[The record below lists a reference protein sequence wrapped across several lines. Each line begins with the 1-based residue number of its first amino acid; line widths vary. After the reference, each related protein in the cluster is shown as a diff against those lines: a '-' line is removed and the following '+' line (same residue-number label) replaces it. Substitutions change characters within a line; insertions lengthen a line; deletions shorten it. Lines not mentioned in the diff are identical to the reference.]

1 MHVAV
6 RAQYPCPS
14 TGSASFDTF
23 SYKKWTKESNLAI
36 INHQLYLRHTDI
48 LHFMNS
54 LLMLKRL
61 LHQTW
66 ALRDNLALQCQYCN
80 TKILTGICSTHHD
93 NRRHMYRIKYSR
105 HVAFDSINNV
115 WMLLF
120 AILNTIFIPWTEL
133 EELLNGPLTPSKQT
147 FGFQTPKGHSLS
159 LFIYQ
164 NVKHFTVK
172 EKPQFGKSQVFP
184 FSQQT
189 IWTVSM
195 LHSLHEGLDWWNKNN
210 NMKYNPTD
218 LKNTIWKISE

>member
-1 MHVAV
+1 
-6 RAQYPCPS
+6 
-14 TGSASFDTF
+14 
-23 SYKKWTKESNLAI
+23 
-36 INHQLYLRHTDI
+36 
-48 LHFMNS
+48 
-54 LLMLKRL
+54 MLKRL

-80 TKILTGICSTHHD
+80 TKILTGICSMHHD

-159 LFIYQ
+159 LFIYR

-195 LHSLHEGLDWWNKNN
+195 LHSLHEGLDWWK
-210 NMKYNPTD
+210 KTTTR
-218 LKNTIWKISE
+218 NTIPLILRIQFERSASNSEDDTVKTNFANTSWHLAAANLRTLFQIDLSLLN